1 VSERDASQAPKTRT
15 GDTGPWRQA
24 RPELI
29 IAGVFVLAMAAA
41 GLALAGWPGLAVV
54 ATVAA
59 VIALLVLRGLA
70 PRPAAA
76 ASRQARESD
85 RASQSITGYSQ
96 RRFLVVSGISN
107 GAFYEADLRPLL
119 EHLLAARLAERH
131 GVNLYR
137 QPEAARLVF
146 VRTASDEALWRLI
159 DPARTTPASPH
170 GIPRRALA
178 RLIDRLE
185 HL

>member
-1 VSERDASQAPKTRT
+1 VSER
-15 GDTGPWRQA
+15 GTGPWRQA

-29 IAGVFVLAMAAA
+29 IAAIFTAAAAAA

-54 ATVAA
+54 ATIAA
-59 VIALLVLRGLA
+59 AITLLVLRGLA

-85 RASQSITGYSQ
+85 SATHSITGYSQ
-96 RRFLVVSGISN
+96 RRFLVASGIST
-107 GAFYEADLRPLL
+107 GAFYEADLRPVL

-131 GVNLYR
+131 GVNLY
-137 QPEAARLVF
+137 QEPDAARLAF
-146 VRTASDEALWRLI
+146 VRTAGDEALWRWI
-159 DPARTTPASPH
+159 DPARTTAAGTR
-170 GIPRRALA
+170 GIPRRTLG
-178 RLIDRLE
+178 RLIHRLE